1 MADAITKGKKRLTLY
16 LIFGI
21 RTEKKGGGL
30 QKRQKEDTVI
40 ILDDFFIFHTLM
52 QFLLTAQ

>member
-1 MADAITKGKKRLTLY
+1 MADAIAKEKKIDPVLN
-16 LIFGI
+16 FGI

-30 QKRQKEDTVI
+30 QNREKEDTVI

-52 QFLLTAQ
+52 QFLLTA

>member
-1 MADAITKGKKRLTLY
+1 MADAIAREKKIDPILN
-16 LIFGI
+16 FGI

-30 QKRQKEDTVI
+30 QNWQKEDTVI

-52 QFLLTAQ
+52 QF